1 MPRVRVVSR
10 LLPFV
15 MTCALLAL
23 LLPGAAVAAAPKLKD
38 GLKGIQ
44 IARIGSGTTAAAIDR
59 DLDEARALGAR
70 VVRSDVS
77 WRSIEPQRG
86 AYDQGYL
93 AQVDHL
99 MAGAAQ
105 RKMKVFLTV
114 LETPCWTTTQPEAD
128 CSTAR
133 GRDEAAAYPPADVA
147 AFARVAALV
156 AARWATGLAALEIW
170 NEPDQINELYWKGP
184 DKVRRYAALLKA
196 AYPAVKAAAPT
207 VPVAGAAIVGSNGK
221 FLQALYDQGI
231 KGSYDL
237 LSVHYYDLVL
247 LSLGEIRA
255 VRRKAGDTKPLWLGE
270 YGWTSCLTKKR
281 RMQGQHICIDRRT
294 QAENVVDVLRA
305 FAKQGDLAGATL
317 YGLRDNS
324 EYAFGVL
331 DTHGRRKPS
340 FTAVSRA
347 FHGRLGAERKIVVR
361 LARRGSHLVAT
372 GSGPAGDAFV
382 LSATNHG
389 RLVYR
394 LSYRADRSNRF
405 RVVLPPVVGVQDVV
419 VRVRRYSVSGRA
431 AVARR

>member
-1 MPRVRVVSR
+1 MPRLRAVSR

-23 LLPGAAVAAAPKLKD
+23 LLPGAAAAAPKLKD

-44 IARIGSGTTAAAIDR
+44 IAGIGPGTTAAAIDR
-59 DLDEARALGAR
+59 DLDEASALGAR
-70 VVRSDVS
+70 VVRSDVR
-77 WRSIEPQRG
+77 WRYIEPQRG
-86 AYDQGYL
+86 VYDEAYL
-93 AQVDHL
+93 AQADHL
-99 MAGAAQ
+99 MAAAAQ
-105 RKMKVFLTV
+105 RNMKVFLTV
-114 LETPCWTTTQPEAD
+114 LETPCWTSTQPEAD
-128 CSTAR
+128 CSTAH

-147 AFARVAALV
+147 AYGRVAALV
-156 AARWATGLAALEIW
+156 AARWATELAALEVW

-184 DKVRRYAALLKA
+184 DKARRYAALLKA

-247 LSLGEIRA
+247 LSLGQIRA

-281 RMQGQHICIDRRT
+281 RMQAQHMCIDRKT
-294 QAENVVDVLRA
+294 QAQNVADALRA

-317 YGLRDNS
+317 YALRDNS

-331 DTHGRRKPS
+331 DINGRRKPS

-347 FHGRLGAERKIVVR
+347 FHGRLGAERRIVVR
-361 LARRGSHLVAT
+361 LARRGSHLVAM

-382 LSATNHG
+382 LSASNHG

-394 LSYRADRSNRF
+394 VSYRADRYNRF
-405 RVVLPPVVGVQDVV
+405 RVVLPPGVGVQDVN
-419 VRVRRYSVSGRA
+419 VRVRRYTVSGRA